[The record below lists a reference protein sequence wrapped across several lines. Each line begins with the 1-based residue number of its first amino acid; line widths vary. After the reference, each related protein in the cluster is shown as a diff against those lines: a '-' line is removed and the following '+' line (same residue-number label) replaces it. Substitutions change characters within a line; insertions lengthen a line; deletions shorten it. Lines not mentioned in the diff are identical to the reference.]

1 MINEQPAPILLLI
14 TSLPHSRQSVEALHF
29 AQAKLQ
35 NNEPIR
41 VFFYAD
47 GAYIAN
53 DLVWQTANVPNIA
66 EQWAIISCTYQ
77 LDLPVC
83 VSTAL
88 ARGICD
94 DDNAKRHQ
102 LTGSNLK
109 SPFKLVGL
117 SELAMLIEQCQQC
130 VQF

>member
-1 MINEQPAPILLLI
+1 MTNEQSAPVLLLI
-14 TSLPHSRQSVEALHF
+14 TSLPHSRQSSDALNF
-29 AQAKLQ
+29 AQTKLQ
-35 NNEPIR
+35 NGESVR

-66 EQWAIISCTYQ
+66 EQWAALSHRYG

-102 LTGSNLK
+102 LSGSNLK

-117 SELAMLIEQCQQC
+117 SELAMLIEQCKQC